1 MRLIS
6 STFLL
11 STVLAFAPQ
20 VLGDATTT
28 ASAETPKLS
37 TLVDQANKFLTTG
50 QFADAARTYTEAL
63 EHAPNDY
70 LLYFKR
76 ATAYMSSSRHS
87 PALDDFDTVLRLTEG
102 SFDKAL
108 MAKAK
113 ILAKEG
119 RWGECR
125 EALATYS
132 KKVHADKNAQDL
144 VSIFSTLPRRLDV
157 AMSFNIPFVNNVC

>member
-11 STVLAFAPQ
+11 STVLTFAPQ
-20 VLGDATTT
+20 VLGDATST
-28 ASAETPKLS
+28 ASAEAPQLS
-37 TLVDQANKFLTTG
+37 TLVTRANTLLSSG

-63 EHAPNDY
+63 ELAPNDY

-76 ATAYMSSSRHS
+76 ATAYLSSSRHS
-87 PALDDFDTVLRLTEG
+87 PALDDFDTVLRLTDG

-119 RWGECR
+119 RWAESR
-125 EALATYS
+125 EALAAFS
-132 KKVHADKNAQDL
+132 KKVPGDKGAQDL
-144 VSIFSTLPRRLDV
+144 VSNFGIYMANGSSTYPPCSLVVKL
-157 AMSFNIPFVNNVC
+157 C